1 MATTTAKKTGFK
13 ESVKNTGTKVKNYA
27 SKKYQSA
34 KEYGR
39 KYKDDIRTA
48 YDVGYSRGW
57 DDAYDIPDRFGAKF
71 AAGIGYR
78 KGVKNRK
85 KSDKYIKQ
93 YNKQAKPVKM
103 EG

>member
-1 MATTTAKKTGFK
+1 MEKNKNKKGFK
-13 ESVKNTGTKVKNYA
+13 QSMKDAGNKVKTYSKNYWGDLRR
-27 SKKYQSA
+27 S
-34 KEYGR
+34 
-39 KYKDDIRTA
+39 

-71 AAGIGYR
+71 ASGIGYR

-93 YNKQAKPVKM
+93 YNKQAKPVIV

>member
-1 MATTTAKKTGFK
+1 MANNKNKKGFK
-13 ESVKNTGTKVKNYA
+13 QTMKDAGTKVKNY
-27 SKKYQSA
+27 SKSYF
-34 KEYGR
+34 GDLR
-39 KYKDDIRTA
+39 KS

-93 YNKQAKPVKM
+93 YNKQAKPVEAKV
-103 EG
+103 

>member
-1 MATTTAKKTGFK
+1 MANNKEKKGFK
-13 ESVKNTGTKVKNYA
+13 RTMKDAGTKVKNY
-27 SKKYQSA
+27 STSYF
-34 KEYGR
+34 GDLR
-39 KYKDDIRTA
+39 KS

-57 DDAYDIPDRFGAKF
+57 DDAYDIPDRIGAKF

-93 YNKQAKPVKM
+93 YNKQSQVVKL
-103 EG
+103 

>member
-1 MATTTAKKTGFK
+1 MGNKNKKVFIQTMKDAG
-13 ESVKNTGTKVKNYA
+13 NKVNNY
-27 SKKYQSA
+27 SKTYMGDLRRS
-34 KEYGR
+34 
-39 KYKDDIRTA
+39 

-57 DDAYDIPDRFGAKF
+57 NDAYDIPDRFGAKL

-78 KGVKNRK
+78 KGVKNHK

-93 YNKQAKPVKM
+93 YNKQARPVKM